1 MITLRSRILFT
12 LGASLICAVAS
23 PVSAKDQADYSALS
37 DGKLL
42 ERYQK
47 AAAAEN
53 PDYCKALLP
62 LLGEMTKREAFQQNS
77 SRAKTLTE
85 YQCALTEQRYKDAYA
100 LSGELEKIT
109 GIALPDETALALAVI
124 AEEYPAAASR
134 VIKMARSPE
143 GSALGK
149 LDMTLFWQLSRELV
163 RNKNSEIR
171 LRMYRALADSPHLD
185 RLNGEARSSIASEV
199 IKLDAENG
207 NFGRAKL
214 LMGDLQGPYP
224 FLELLANRNLE
235 PIWPALEEIAGPNLL
250 KISEADVARK
260 AAAYN
265 MNTSDRQAFQYYA
278 HALHFAGKFEDAIAL
293 ARTVDHKPKAMLK
306 ATEDDVWALNIEAY
320 ALDALGR
327 KAEAEAVF
335 DTIGALPF
343 EGDRKSW
350 VVSFVINRAS
360 RLVGFGQ
367 WQKGLDASMLA
378 HEVTEQ
384 GGSPYAKMLV
394 RKARIC
400 ALVNL
405 GRKDEAAPLL
415 AETYENRVDSYTSA
429 AGAYL
434 CAGDEEK
441 AAAIVLEAL
450 KDPDHRYDMAQEL
463 QPTDFEIFY
472 VRDVLPDLRS
482 HLRKRPEIDTEFNS
496 FARDLPDRMMPVAS
510 LRRRQISAGK

>member
-37 DGKLL
+37 DSKLL

-53 PDYCKALLP
+53 PDYCKALLS
-62 LLGEMTKREAFQQNS
+62 LLGEMAKREAFQQNS

-185 RLNGEARSSIASEV
+185 RLNGQARSAIASEA
-199 IKLDAENG
+199 ITLDAESG
-207 NFGRAKL
+207 NFSRAAV
-214 LMGDLQGPYP
+214 LMNELQGPYP
-224 FLELLANRNLE
+224 FLELLANRKLE
-235 PIWPALEEIAGPNLL
+235 QIWPALEEIAGPNLQ
-250 KISEADVARK
+250 KISEADVGRK
-260 AAAYN
+260 AAVYN
-265 MNTSDRQAFQYYA
+265 SNPSDRQSFQYYA
-278 HALHFAGKFEDAIAL
+278 NALHFAGKFEEAIAL
-293 ARTVDHKPKAMLK
+293 ARTVDHKPKALLK
-306 ATEDDVWALNIEAY
+306 ATEDDMWALNIEAY

-327 KAEAEAVF
+327 KDEAEAVF
-335 DTIGALPF
+335 DAMGALPF

-350 VVSFVINRAS
+350 LVNFVINRAS
-360 RLVGFGQ
+360 RLVGLGQ

-384 GGSPYAKMLV
+384 SGSPYAKMLV

-405 GRKDEAAPLL
+405 DRKDEAAPLL
-415 AETYENRVDSYTSA
+415 SEAYEKREDSYSTA
-429 AGAYL
+429 AEAYL
-434 CAGDEEK
+434 CAGDDDK

-450 KDPDHRYDMAQEL
+450 KSPDHRYDVAKDL
-463 QPTDFEIFY
+463 QPNDFEIFY
-472 VRDVLPDLRS
+472 VREILPDLRDR
-482 HLRKRPEIDTEFNS
+482 LRTRPEIDTEFNS
-496 FARDLPDRMMPVAS
+496 FARDLPERLIPVAS
-510 LRRRQISAGK
+510 LRRKQISATQ